1 MITRSFKA
9 KVLVLGVFFVGVVT
23 GVFLLNIY
31 ETRVLSG
38 EVETA
43 VDTPQTGAVQ
53 PAIESDDRA
62 RRERRRTSAA
72 REVQRFQDYLG
83 LDDQQ
88 RVQTEAILDQTRTD
102 FRKLSSQTQTEY
114 DMIREESRN
123 QIKAILTTDE
133 QRRKY
138 EEIIERQNRRTARRR
153 DRN

>member
-38 EVETA
+38 EIETGA
-43 VDTPQTGAVQ
+43 DTSQTGSAQ
-53 PAIESDDRA
+53 PATDSDDRA
-62 RRERRRTSAA
+62 RGERRRANAA
-72 REVQRFQDYLG
+72 REVQRFHDYLG
-83 LDDQQ
+83 LDGQQ
-88 RVQTEAILDQTRTD
+88 RIQMEAILDQTRTQ
-102 FRKLSSQTQTEY
+102 FRKLSSQTNTEY